1 MVKTDF
7 LFNKN
12 YHKYW
17 KSTVLKSIDGTV
29 IAGVNEVNYFLKKVK
44 INKKHKILDLGCSI
58 GRMFECLSKYSNFI
72 YGCDID
78 KFAISEAKKK
88 NYIKVKK
95 NSAENIT
102 FPKSFFDVVFC
113 WAVFDIVNQYNSL
126 KSIYKVLKKD
136 GLVII
141 TGKNDNY
148 LITDDLAFQA
158 EKNAYLKKFPNNFTN
173 LFDLINFSNSN
184 GFKNIDLYLFKRRGD
199 IGNLKYFK
207 VKKISKNIKCYEFLL
222 ILKKTEIKKK
232 LESKNAILSSN
243 ISQTLFKLSKKNKF
257 KSIKKFLKSEKS
269 K

>member
-1 MVKTDF
+1 MVKKDF

-17 KSTVLKSIDGTV
+17 KSAVKKSIDGTV
-29 IAGVNEVNYFLKKVK
+29 IAGANEVNYFLKKIK
-44 INKKHKILDLGCSI
+44 IIKNHKILDLGCSI
-58 GRMFECLSKYSNFI
+58 GRMFECLSSYSNFI

-78 KFAISEAKKK
+78 QFAIKEAKKK
-88 NYIKVKK
+88 NYIKVQK

-113 WAVFDIVNQYNSL
+113 WAVFDIVNQCRSL

-136 GLVII
+136 GLAII

-148 LITDDLAFQA
+148 LITDELAFQA
-158 EKNAYLKKFPNNFTN
+158 EKNAYLKKFPNNFTK
-173 LFDLINFSNSN
+173 LFDLINFSNN
-184 GFKNIDLYLFKRRGD
+184 IGFKNIDLLLFKKRGD
-199 IGNLKYFK
+199 IGNLKYFR

-232 LESKNAILSSN
+232 LKSQNVILSSN
-243 ISQTLFKLSKKNKF
+243 ISQTEYKKSKKNKF
-257 KSIKKFLKSEKS
+257 KNIKEFLKSEKS
-269 K
+269 